1 MAADAREKT
10 AGTSLMQELRPLAK
24 RLGAA
29 SNDLNQALLTIQD
42 KLNALGLGV
51 EEWVPIAA
59 TRSWVKEAEEI
70 RDQEWRESQLG
81 YSKVG
86 DGWVLMTRL
95 AHFQGRD
102 PEGNELVYTYSEM
115 RPLLRADRDSRLQA
129 VKEVPNLVRLLKDR
143 AGEVIEKVREAQ
155 KIAESL

>member
-1 MAADAREKT
+1 MAADARET
-10 AGTSLMQELRPLAK
+10 AVGTSLMQELRPLAK
-24 RLGAA
+24 RLSKA
-29 SNDLNQALLTIQD
+29 SDDLNQALLTIQD

-51 EEWVPIAA
+51 EEWVPIPV
-59 TRSWVKEAEEI
+59 TRSWVKEAEDV

-81 YSKVG
+81 FSKVG

-102 PEGNELVYTYSEM
+102 PEGHELVYTYTEA

-129 VKEVPNLVRLLKDR
+129 VKEIPNLVRLLKDR
-143 AGEVIEKVREAQ
+143 AGDVIEAVREAQ
-155 KIAESL
+155 QIAESL